1 MTTVLLEQL
10 CRCCLNECVRS
21 TQLTGRVTS
30 FDANVILDENFTYAD
45 AIYMCTSIRC
55 DERDGQSPKSICD
68 ACMPELVTALLF
80 RTKCLASD
88 SLLRDRLSA
97 SDHELEQLPAKDV
110 DDQGPELAESNERT
124 FDELSERKCSD
135 ENLEKSCLSQERSG
149 TNETQP
155 LEDVN
160 SKATTTT
167 TAASNDDPVIRKKN
181 VELITYKK
189 YKCLECA
196 KEFHSKAVLDVHR
209 DYHQKTIAGKKFV
222 HFFVANFQLWST
234 T

>member
-10 CRCCLNECVRS
+10 CRCCLNECVRP
-21 TQLTGRVTS
+21 TQLAGRVTS

-55 DERDGQSPKSICD
+55 DEQGGQSPKSICD
-68 ACMPELVTALLF
+68 ACLPELVTALLF

-88 SLLRDRLSA
+88 SLLRDRLSVP
-97 SDHELEQLPAKDV
+97 DHELEQLPAKDV
-110 DDQGPELAESNERT
+110 DEQGPELSKSNERT
-124 FDELSERKCSD
+124 LDELSERKSS
-135 ENLEKSCLSQERSG
+135 EKNLEKRCLNETRSG

-155 LEDVN
+155 VEDVN
-160 SKATTTT
+160 SKTT
-167 TAASNDDPVIRKKN
+167 TAASNDDLNAVIHQKSD
-181 VELITYKK
+181 ELTTYKK

-209 DYHQKTIAGKKFV
+209 EYHQKTVSSKKFV
-222 HFFVANFQLWST
+222 HFFGQMFSFGL
-234 T
+234 